1 MFKRIL
7 LSTDGSKLSQRAA
20 LKAIALA
27 AEQGASLTLLHVLP
41 ELRVVADESFVMPM
55 GVELQRR
62 YDREA
67 KAGARTMLDALA
79 ARADAAGVAHEAL
92 VIKGELPFEAIIA
105 TAKKRKCDLIV
116 MASHGRR
123 GLSGLLLGSET
134 TKVLTHS
141 KVPVLVVR

>member
-7 LSTDGSKLSQRAA
+7 LPTDGSKLSQRAA
-20 LKAIALA
+20 LRAIALA
-27 AEQGASLTLLHVLP
+27 QEQEAAIVFLNVLP
-41 ELRVVADESFVMPM
+41 ELRVIADESFVMPM

-67 KAGARTMLDALA
+67 KAGARKMLEVLA
-79 ARADAAGVAHEAL
+79 ARAEAAGLVHEEI
-92 VIKGELPFEAIIA
+92 VIQGELPFEAIIA
-105 TAKKRKCDLIV
+105 TAKRRKCDLIV

-141 KVPVLVVR
+141 RIPVLVVR

>member
-7 LSTDGSKLSQRAA
+7 LPTDGSKLSQRAA

-27 AEQGASLTLLHVLP
+27 AEQGANLTFVHVLP

-79 ARADAAGVAHEAL
+79 ARAEAAGVPHEAL

-141 KVPVLVVR
+141 RIPVLVVR

>member
-7 LSTDGSKLSQRAA
+7 LPTDGSKLSQRAA

-27 AEQGASLTLLHVLP
+27 AEQGASLTFLHVLP

-79 ARADAAGVAHEAL
+79 ARAAAAGVEQEAL

-141 KVPVLVVR
+141 KIPVLVVR